1 MLRVYTASKLK
12 HAPKWRDLCAATPG
26 IQAHARWLK
35 HNVIGTPDSAENAAE
50 FWLQDEQ
57 DVRDA
62 DVVMVYGEGDDKIRG
77 ALVEAGIAIAC
88 GIPVVVVGEHSDY
101 GTWQFHPGVTR
112 MPDLP
117 SAIAFIRSIEPRYRR
132 ISRAA

>member
-12 HAPKWRDLCAATPG
+12 HAAMWRELCKTTPHVYF
-26 IQAHARWLK
+26 HARWLK
-35 HNVIGTPDSAENAAE
+35 HVAMGTPDEPEHAGA

-62 DVVMVYGEGDDKIRG
+62 DVVLVYAEPGEHLRG

-88 GIPVVVVGEHSDY
+88 GIPVIVIGDHNDY
-101 GTWQFHPGVTR
+101 GTWQYHPGVSCA
-112 MPDLP
+112 M
-117 SAIAFIRSIEPRYRR
+117 SIDEALAHLTLVRPRYHRER
-132 ISRAA
+132 G